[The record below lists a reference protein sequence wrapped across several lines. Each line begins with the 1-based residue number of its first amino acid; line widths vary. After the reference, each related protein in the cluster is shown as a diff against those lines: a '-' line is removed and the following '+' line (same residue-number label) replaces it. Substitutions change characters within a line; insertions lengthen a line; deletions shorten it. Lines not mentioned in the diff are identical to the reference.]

1 MANTQFAI
9 TAEMVLSGIKNGVIK
24 FIVDPNMGAGTVC
37 SIGDYWFYFGGQTAE
52 DEMPSEFLV
61 NASVIEVAA
70 SVVAVLSDMG
80 SSEDF
85 SDEYLYYYYYLC
97 ENMVLAG
104 ESIITNDKIR
114 GQCCAVFEKDGF
126 NE

>member
-52 DEMPSEFLV
+52 DEMPSEFLG
-61 NASVIEVAA
+61 NASIVEVAA
-70 SVVAVLSDMG
+70 SVAAVLSDMG

-97 ENMVLAG
+97 ESMVLTG
-104 ESIITNDKIR
+104 VTISPNDKTR
-114 GQCCAVFEKDGF
+114 GQCCAVFEKEGLY
-126 NE
+126 E